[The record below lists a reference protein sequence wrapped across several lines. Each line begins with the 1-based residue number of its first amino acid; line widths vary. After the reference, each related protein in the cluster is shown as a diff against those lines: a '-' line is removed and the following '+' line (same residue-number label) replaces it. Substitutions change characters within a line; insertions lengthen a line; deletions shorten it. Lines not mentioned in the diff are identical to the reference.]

1 MELIRHQA
9 VITKVE
15 KLKIT
20 ARVQVRSACGSCA
33 ARGACGLGDC
43 ADKIIE
49 ISHDNA
55 GSYRPG
61 DRITVSLR
69 QDSGFLA
76 LFLGYI
82 APLILV
88 LTVLFSC
95 LYGGLGEISSGIY
108 SIIVLIPYYFGLSLA
123 RKHLQKKFYF
133 SIVDE

>member
-9 VITKVE
+9 VIIKIE
-15 KLKIT
+15 KQKIT
-20 ARVQVRSACGSCA
+20 AKIQVRSACGSCA
-33 ARGACGLGDC
+33 AKGTCGLGDC
-43 ADKIIE
+43 ADKIVE
-49 ISHDNA
+49 IHNDKA
-55 GSYRPG
+55 ASYHPG
-61 DRITVSLR
+61 DLITVSLR

-88 LTVLFSC
+88 LGVLFSC

-123 RKHLQKKFYF
+123 QKHLQKKFYF

>member
-1 MELIRHQA
+1 MTPKIR
-9 VITKVE
+9 
-15 KLKIT
+15 
-20 ARVQVRSACGSCA
+20 CA
-33 ARGACGLGDC
+33 ALLNYIVARIAIG
-43 ADKIIE
+43 E
-49 ISHDNA
+49 
-55 GSYRPG
+55 YRPG